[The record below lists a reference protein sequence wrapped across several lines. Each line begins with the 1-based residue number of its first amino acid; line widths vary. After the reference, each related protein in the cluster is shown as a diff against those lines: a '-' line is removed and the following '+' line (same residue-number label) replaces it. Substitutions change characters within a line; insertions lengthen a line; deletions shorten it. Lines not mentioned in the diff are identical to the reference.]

1 MQKERGA
8 VTLTNANSS
17 NLKVR
22 RARYKTAIL
31 ALIDGIIWIGMTL
44 VASQLRYEFQ
54 IPRTDWSATFL
65 LGVAMAIFFVVIGF
79 SLGLYLNRYSY
90 GSFDEI
96 RVVTIAAVM
105 TCVLFSLILLFVGF
119 EAELPRSLA
128 IIALLLSLVAMFGVR
143 YLYRLLIGRTR
154 KPGLVAVP
162 ALVVGAGQAGEVVV
176 RAMTTDPQSP
186 LRAVGLIDD
195 DVTKK
200 RLQLHGIP
208 VLGGTHD
215 IAKVAKQTGAKVLI
229 VAIGEVEQELLRDLT
244 DSGTAAGL
252 KVLQAPTI
260 QRMMEG
266 PIAVQDLRSVSIE
279 DLIGRT
285 AVDTNVEDIAGFITG
300 KKVLVTGAGGSI
312 GSELCVQLSKFGP
325 KELIML
331 DRDETA
337 LQQAQIRSQGNGLL
351 DGEEIIL
358 ANIREADVIRK
369 IFEERQ
375 PDVVFH
381 AAALKHLPML
391 EKFPHEAWKT
401 NVLGTL
407 NVVQAAM
414 ASDVSTFINVSTD
427 KAANPTSALGHS
439 KRVAEKVTAWAAKE
453 TGRPYLSVRF
463 GNVIGSR
470 GSMLPTFQAL
480 IENGGPVTVT
490 HPDVTR
496 YFMTIPEACQLVIQ
510 AGGIGR
516 AGEVLILDMGEPVK
530 ILDIAKR
537 MIAISGKDVEIVYT
551 GLREGEKLHE
561 ELVGIKENLERPFHH
576 QISHATVDHLAPE
589 NMDLNVWLQR
599 MNDERGIKT
608 T

>member
-1 MQKERGA
+1 MFTNESSR
-8 VTLTNANSS
+8 TLR
-17 NLKVR
+17 VR

-31 ALIDGIIWIGMTL
+31 SFLDGGIWIIATV
-44 VASQLRYEFQ
+44 VASQLRYEFDLTS
-54 IPRTDWSATFL
+54 TDWDATLL
-65 LGVAMAIFFVVIGF
+65 LGIGMALFFVIVGF
-79 SLGLYLNRYSY
+79 SIGLYLNRYAY

-96 RVVTIAAVM
+96 RVVTIAAFM
-105 TCVLFSLILLFVGF
+105 TSVIFSLVLLFVGF

-128 IIALLLSLVAMFGVR
+128 IIAFPLALVAMFGVR
-143 YLYRLLIGRTR
+143 YAYRLLIDRNR
-154 KPGLVAVP
+154 KPGLVATP

-176 RAMTTDPQSP
+176 RAMRTDPQSP
-186 LRAVGLIDD
+186 LRVVGLIDD

-200 RLQLHGIP
+200 RLQLHGVP
-208 VLGGTHD
+208 VLGGTQD
-215 IAKVAKQTGAKVLI
+215 IASVAKQTGAKVLI
-229 VAIGEVEQELLRDLT
+229 VAIGDVQQELLRDLT

-252 KVLQAPTI
+252 KVMRAPTI

-266 PIAVQDLRSVSIE
+266 PIAAQDLRSVSIE

-285 AVDTNVEDIAGFITG
+285 AVDTNIEEIAGFITG

-369 IFEERQ
+369 IFEDRK

-414 ASDVSTFINVSTD
+414 ASDVSTFINISTD
-427 KAANPTSALGHS
+427 KAANPSSALGHS

-470 GSMLPTFQAL
+470 GSMLPTFQSL
-480 IENGGPVTVT
+480 IESGGPLTVT

-537 MIAISGKDVEIVYT
+537 MIAISGKDIEIVYT

-561 ELVGIKENLERPFHH
+561 ELVGVKENLERPFHE

-589 NMDLNVWLQR
+589 NMDLTVWLER
-599 MNDERGIKT
+599 MEDEKGTIKT
-608 T
+608 

>member
-1 MQKERGA
+1 MA
-8 VTLTNANSS
+8 
-17 NLKVR
+17 
-22 RARYKTAIL
+22 
-31 ALIDGIIWIGMTL
+31 L
-44 VASQLRYEFQ
+44 VASQLRYEFELF
-54 IPRTDWSATFL
+54 RTDWSATAL
-65 LGVAMAIFFVVIGF
+65 LGLAMAVFFVVVGF

-96 RVVTIAAVM
+96 RIVTITALMTSAV
-105 TCVLFSLILLFVGF
+105 FSLILLFVGF
-119 EAELPRSLA
+119 GAELPRSLA
-128 IIALLLSLVAMFGVR
+128 IIALPLSLVAMFGVR
-143 YLYRLLIGRTR
+143 YLYRILIGRTM
-154 KPGLVAVP
+154 KPGLVATP
-162 ALVVGAGQAGEVVV
+162 ALVVGAGQAGEVIV

-186 LRAVGLIDD
+186 LRVVGLIDD

-208 VLGGTHD
+208 VLGGTPD

-229 VAIGEVEQELLRDLT
+229 VAIGEIEQGLLGELT

-252 KVLQAPTI
+252 KVLQAPSI

-279 DLIGRT
+279 DLMGRT
-285 AVDTNVEDIAGFITG
+285 TVDTNIDEIAGFITG

-325 KELIML
+325 QELMML
-331 DRDETA
+331 DRDETS
-337 LQQAQIRSQGNGLL
+337 LQEAQIRTLGNGLL
-351 DGEEIIL
+351 DGEEVIL

-369 IFEERQ
+369 IFEDRK

-414 ASDVSTFINVSTD
+414 ASDVGTFINVSTD
-427 KAANPTSALGHS
+427 KAANPTSVLGHS

-470 GSMLPTFQAL
+470 GSMLPTFQSL
-480 IENGGPVTVT
+480 IESGGPVTVT

-537 MIAISGKDVEIVYT
+537 MIAISGKDIEIVYT

-561 ELVGIKENLERPFHH
+561 ELVGMKENLERPFHD
-576 QISHATVDHLAPE
+576 QISHATVDYLAPE
-589 NMDLNVWLQR
+589 NMDLNVWLER
-599 MNDERGIKT
+599 MEDERGIKT

>member
-1 MQKERGA
+1 MMFTNESSR
-8 VTLTNANSS
+8 TLR
-17 NLKVR
+17 VR

-31 ALIDGIIWIGMTL
+31 SFLDGGIWIIATV
-44 VASQLRYEFQ
+44 VASQLRYEFDLTS
-54 IPRTDWSATFL
+54 TDWDATLL
-65 LGVAMAIFFVVIGF
+65 LGIGMALFFVIVGF
-79 SLGLYLNRYSY
+79 SIGLYLNRYAY

-96 RVVTIAAVM
+96 RVVTIAAFM
-105 TCVLFSLILLFVGF
+105 TSVIFSLVLLFVGF

-128 IIALLLSLVAMFGVR
+128 IIAFPLALVAMFGVR
-143 YLYRLLIGRTR
+143 YAYRLLIDRNR
-154 KPGLVAVP
+154 KPGLVATP

-176 RAMTTDPQSP
+176 RAMRTDPQSP
-186 LRAVGLIDD
+186 LRVVGLIDD

-200 RLQLHGIP
+200 RLQLHGVP
-208 VLGGTHD
+208 VLGGTQD
-215 IAKVAKQTGAKVLI
+215 IASVAKQTGAKVLI
-229 VAIGEVEQELLRDLT
+229 VAIGDVQQELLRDLT

-252 KVLQAPTI
+252 KVMRAPTI

-266 PIAVQDLRSVSIE
+266 PIAAQDLRSVSIE

-285 AVDTNVEDIAGFITG
+285 AVDTNIEEIAGFITG

-369 IFEERQ
+369 IFEDRK

-414 ASDVSTFINVSTD
+414 ASDVSTFINISTD
-427 KAANPTSALGHS
+427 KAANPSSALGHS

-470 GSMLPTFQAL
+470 GSMLPTFQSL
-480 IENGGPVTVT
+480 IESGGPLTVT

-537 MIAISGKDVEIVYT
+537 MIAISGKDIEIVYT

-561 ELVGIKENLERPFHH
+561 ELVGVKENLERPFHE

-589 NMDLNVWLQR
+589 NMDLTVWLER
-599 MNDERGIKT
+599 MEDEKGTIKT
-608 T
+608 